1 MSKVAGSNAYAD
13 KSSRLVNISQQVLDT
28 LRNSNIVEKGA
39 NDDRSRFWDVYQ
51 KLAAEYDNEFLERHD
66 GDMDIVLIFVS
77 RMLINHCRSITC
89 LSLVFS
95 PQ

>member
-1 MSKVAGSNAYAD
+1 
-13 KSSRLVNISQQVLDT
+13 
-28 LRNSNIVEKGA
+28 
-39 NDDRSRFWDVYQ
+39 
-51 KLAAEYDNEFLERHD
+51 LERHD

-95 PQ
+95 LQ